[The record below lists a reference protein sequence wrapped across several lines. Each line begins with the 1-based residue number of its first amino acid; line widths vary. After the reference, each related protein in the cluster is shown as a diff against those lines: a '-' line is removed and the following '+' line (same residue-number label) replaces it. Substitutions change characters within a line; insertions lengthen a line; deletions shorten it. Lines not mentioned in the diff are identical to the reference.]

1 MFSYFRAITAI
12 IEINQLNLYVGV
24 CVKKSDVTLFVF
36 LNIFISNCNL
46 ITHLFLVNV
55 TNYNYFY
62 FVIKL
67 RNSITCKLV
76 YSPTLHSTNAVI
88 HIIILSRLWN

>member
-1 MFSYFRAITAI
+1 M
-12 IEINQLNLYVGV
+12 
-24 CVKKSDVTLFVF
+24 KKSDVTPFVI

-46 ITHLFLVNV
+46 ITHFFLVTV

-67 RNSITCKLV
+67 RNSVTCNYS
-76 YSPTLHSTNAVI
+76 YSPTLDITGIN
-88 HIIILSRLWN
+88 RFRNDNNT